1 MVELFKREN
10 ACIFNIQVF
19 FYIEKAY
26 FMIYNN
32 KKGIL
37 CKKEKKEG
45 VMWNLEKQ
53 ILMIYQK

>member
-1 MVELFKREN
+1 MSPIH
-10 ACIFNIQVF
+10 IFNIGIL
-19 FYIEKAY
+19 YKAIVV
-26 FMIYNN
+26 IYNN